1 VTLESNAAE
10 SAEKS
15 ITCAVAKKGYAC
27 ILAGGLKTIGDGPI
41 AKVKYASRGCACGGG
56 HRAGRGDSGSFHGDG
71 ENDFRQCGG
80 QDHRSIVRPFPTR

>member
-1 VTLESNAAE
+1 MTLESNAAE

-41 AKVKYASRGCACGGG
+41 AKVKYASRGCACGGA
-56 HRAGRGDSGSFHGDG
+56 HAGVVTVRVG
-71 ENDFRQCGG
+71 EILGVSTGMGKMTSDNAEGR
-80 QDHRSIVRPFPTR
+80 ITVR

>member
-1 VTLESNAAE
+1 MTLESNAAE

-41 AKVKYASRGCACGGG
+41 AKVKYRLREGA
-56 HRAGRGDSGSFHGDG
+56 HAGVVTVRVG
-71 ENDFRQCGG
+71 EILGVSTGMGKMTSDNAEGRTT
-80 QDHRSIVRPFPTR
+80 VR